1 MKSIST
7 VIGKVIPKLRS
18 LQENPEVY
26 IISVPSASKIASPF
40 EQENFS
46 APSKKEA
53 IPEKV
58 KCIFSEKPEIITKNN
73 QIMTIKVV
81 TFFISELDYGK
92 KISYVCGTDQ
102 GKGSR
107 RRHAAEPL
115 VFEILS
121 EPDAGAAA
129 KAAAHQADQG

>member
-92 KISYVCGTDQ
+92 KISYDNRFIF
-102 GKGSR
+102 KGDR
-107 RRHAAEPL
+107 YTPL
-115 VFEILS
+115 DVSFNFGLWTIKTER
-121 EPDAGAAA
+121 E
-129 KAAAHQADQG
+129 